1 MKTDFSINVKV
12 NIGLTPEVA
21 ELVKAFLSPRQ
32 TVTAEAEAEQVPAAD
47 SQVETATAETAVPS
61 IEAEPAP
68 VKAGPTQAKK
78 ELTEEDVR
86 AAMRKTRQRI
96 EGENY
101 KTQPGGDA
109 YVKYHK
115 ALTAEFKNIAALM
128 GADKP
133 SALPAEQ
140 RASFIEQCDQ
150 LQVMADGTIGLVPPF

>member
-21 ELVKAFLSPRQ
+21 ELVKAFLSPKQ
-32 TVTAEAEAEQVPAAD
+32 AAAAEAEADAEQAPDAG
-47 SQVETATAETAVPS
+47 SQAETAAPS
-61 IEAEPAP
+61 VEPEQAP
-68 VKAGPTQAKK
+68 VKTGPTQAPK

-86 AAMRKTRQRI
+86 AAMHKTRQRI

-150 LQVMADGTIGLVPPF
+150 LQVKADGTIGLVPPF

>member
-21 ELVKAFLSPRQ
+21 ELVKAFLSPKP
-32 TVTAEAEAEQVPAAD
+32 TEAMEAEQVPD
-47 SQVETATAETAVPS
+47 VCSQVKTTAAETAAPS

-68 VKAGPTQAKK
+68 VKTAPVQAPK

-86 AAMRKTRQRI
+86 AAMHKTRQRI

-101 KTQPGGDA
+101 KTQPDSEA

-128 GADKP
+128 GSDKP

-150 LQVMADGTIGLVPPF
+150 LQVKADGTIGLVSPF